1 MDATDSAVVRGML
14 AWTSARVE
22 LLQHQQHGWD
32 GREVGRS
39 HVVVETKT
47 SQLNEGEKPALPFS
61 VKVAVT
67 AHAFHPVLQT
77 AVNTKCIT
85 SCPFS

>member
-1 MDATDSAVVRGML
+1 MDVTDSAVVRGML

-47 SQLNEGEKPALPFS
+47 SQLNEG
-61 VKVAVT
+61 
-67 AHAFHPVLQT
+67 
-77 AVNTKCIT
+77 
-85 SCPFS
+85 